1 MPHLKCHKKLGVM
14 AHDVIP
20 SRLKWEDHEFEVS
33 LSYVVSS
40 NPNME
45 EQKPCASAAIPF
57 DLQVSDLN
65 TLETAVFQARR

>member
-1 MPHLKCHKKLGVM
+1 MT
-14 AHDVIP
+14 HDVIP

-45 EQKPCASAAIPF
+45 EQKPCASIP
-57 DLQVSDLN
+57 LGLHVSDVN
-65 TLETAVFQARR
+65 TLETVVFQARR